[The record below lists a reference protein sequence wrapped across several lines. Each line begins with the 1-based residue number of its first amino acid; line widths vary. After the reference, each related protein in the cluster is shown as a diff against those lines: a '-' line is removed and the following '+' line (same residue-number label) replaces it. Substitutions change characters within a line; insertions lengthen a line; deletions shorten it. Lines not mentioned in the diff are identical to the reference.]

1 MVRPSHSSSSPWP
14 ARFWNRQKV
23 PGPLILLAKLDPS
36 FRRLLLRWEAAV
48 EPELVCRPL
57 AELIG
62 GLARSHA
69 PRDGQAAGPQGAGA
83 DPQQLDA
90 AIAEAL
96 PAPLRHVPRP
106 QRAVLVV
113 RLDSLACRVLGGVL
127 RPLDISLPRP
137 YQSELLD
144 HPPPLLLICFP
155 RLRAEVPEPPAAR
168 MDAPLP
174 DKRLDEGNGQEHQP

>member
-90 AIAEAL
+90 AIAETL

-106 QRAVLVV
+106 QRAVLVDWIPLHV
-113 RLDSLACRVLGGVL
+113 ACSAVFFGRLISPCPAHIRVNFSTTRRLFFSFASHV
-127 RPLDISLPRP
+127 
-137 YQSELLD
+137 SE
-144 HPPPLLLICFP
+144 PKSF
-155 RLRAEVPEPPAAR
+155 RS
-168 MDAPLP
+168 
-174 DKRLDEGNGQEHQP
+174 